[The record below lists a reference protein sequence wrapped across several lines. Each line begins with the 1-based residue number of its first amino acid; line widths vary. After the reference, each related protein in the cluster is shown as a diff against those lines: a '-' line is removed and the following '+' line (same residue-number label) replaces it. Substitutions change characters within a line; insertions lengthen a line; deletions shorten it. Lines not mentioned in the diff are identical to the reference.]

1 MDPGHDGRPRLGRGS
16 HANIVADGGV
26 PRRFVGCVFR
36 TPWMEP
42 VSSVGR
48 RLASVRARKEVPACR
63 SNARFDGNSNPVGT
77 HPFGSVR
84 SVSPEPCLG
93 QGGRCGSRDACR
105 VVSCRVAP
113 YWMDGS
119 CFDSMG
125 SRHTTPPT
133 TEDAPR
139 RDTHDTRRRRPPETA
154 FQGIVDRPPSPFL
167 VPAAHHRSGARLC
180 LASFRVPREY
190 RIASHPSVPCI
201 HAAMERPIADRR
213 GRRTAMQCNAMRWA
227 WISEGPPWV
236 SRRLEN
242 TSGSKPFVGGVTKGT
257 GAPNKMN
264 GRGAM
269 DRQSTSDTTRHDT
282 TTAPIPS
289 VHSRTRISKLAR
301 NAITSLSKE
310 GGTQGTPNKR
320 R

>member
-1 MDPGHDGRPRLGRGS
+1 MLGASSEPRGWNRCPPSRVGWLPSGLGRRC
-16 HANIVADGGV
+16 
-26 PRRFVGCVFR
+26 RRAAR
-36 TPWMEP
+36 TQDSTGIRTRWEP
-42 VSSVGR
+42 
-48 RLASVRARKEVPACR
+48 
-63 SNARFDGNSNPVGT
+63 T
-77 HPFGSVR
+77 HSVR
-84 SVSPEPCLG
+84 SGPCRQSLALG
-93 QGGRCGSRDACR
+93 REDGAVPAMR
-105 VVSCRVAP
+105 VVSCRVVWHRIG
-113 YWMDGS
+113 WMDGWIVFR
-119 CFDSMG
+119 FDG
-125 SRHTTPPT
+125 EPPHDPPHHGGCATTRHT
-133 TEDAPR
+133 
-139 RDTHDTRRRRPPETA
+139 RRRPPETA

-190 RIASHPSVPCI
+190 RTVSHPSVPCI

-264 GRGAM
+264 KHGAM

-301 NAITSLSKE
+301 NAKTSLSKE